1 MPKKI
6 VAGNW
11 KMNLSV
17 EEGVNLT
24 KEINKNL
31 NTTAETDVHV
41 ILGAPFTH
49 LAPVAQVLDGKIA
62 LSSQD
67 CSVNS
72 NGAFT
77 GEVSA
82 AMIASTGASYV
93 ILGHSERREY
103 HAENCFNCSKNK

>member
-72 NGAFT
+72 NVPFET
-77 GEVSA
+77 LS
-82 AMIASTGASYV
+82 M
-93 ILGHSERREY
+93 
-103 HAENCFNCSKNK
+103 